1 LQHDAPASRPPVL
14 TSAARMPRIDLQG
27 WLAGCRHAPSPHCD
41 ARPANVTVDLLVI
54 HNISLPAGVY
64 GGTEIEDLF
73 LGRLDCE
80 QHPSFMDLRG
90 LRVSA
95 HFLIRRDGE
104 VLQFVSVAD
113 RAWHAGVSVF
123 QGRPA
128 CNDFSIGVEL
138 EGCDTAPFAE
148 IQMTRLAELAVDL
161 AAGIPSLRWVAG
173 HNDIAPG
180 RKTDPGPFFDWQD
193 FARRVHRCGARL
205 ERPSVV

>member
-1 LQHDAPASRPPVL
+1 
-14 TSAARMPRIDLQG
+14 MPRIDPQG
-27 WLAGCRHAPSPHCD
+27 WLAGCRHAPSPHFD
-41 ARPANVTVDLLVI
+41 ARPEGVTADLLVI
-54 HNISLPAGVY
+54 HNISLPAGVF

-80 QHPSFMDLRG
+80 RHPSFGDLRG

-138 EGCDTAPFAE
+138 EGCDTVPFAA

-161 AAGIPSLRWVAG
+161 AAEIPGLRWMAG
-173 HNDIAPG
+173 HSDIAPG

-193 FARRVHRCGARL
+193 LARCIHRAGARL
-205 ERPSVV
+205 ERPSIV